1 MQEGGASRG
10 EASFNKCGPT
20 MDLGRSEQDASCFLG
35 KNKERVETLKED
47 SQRKHSGEHLTFH
60 KSEIKT

>member
-1 MQEGGASRG
+1 MQERGASRR

-20 MDLGRSEQDASCFLG
+20 MDLGRSEQDASYFLG